1 MKTYAFEYAK
11 VGEKEYPLIPITLR
25 HGDQELT
32 TLALIDSGATIS
44 VFRSEIAE
52 ALDVDWRR
60 GEEMLLQSANAK
72 FAAYLNEIK
81 VRIEDTELTLKIAF
95 TEELT
100 TSFNILGR
108 QSFFESFIVEIN
120 ERNKIVKL
128 IRAFEQ

>member
-1 MKTYAFEYAK
+1 MKTYDFQYAK
-11 VGEKEYPLIPITLR
+11 VGEKEYPLIPITLQ
-25 HGDQELT
+25 HGNQELT

-52 ALDVDWRR
+52 ALELEWRR

-72 FAAYLNEIK
+72 FAAYLNKINA
-81 VRIEDTELTLKIAF
+81 VIEDTKLNLKMAF

-100 TSFNILGR
+100 TSFIWGR

-128 IRAFEQ
+128 TRALEQ

>member
-1 MKTYAFEYAK
+1 MSIYKFGYAK
-11 VGEKEYPLIPITLR
+11 VGEKEYPLIPISLR
-25 HGDQELT
+25 HGSQELT

-44 VFRSEIAE
+44 VFRSEVAE
-52 ALDVDWRR
+52 ALDLDWRK

-72 FAAYLNEIK
+72 FAAYVNKMK

-108 QSFFESFIVEIN
+108 ESFFESFIVEIN
-120 ERNKIVKL
+120 ERNKIVTL
-128 IRAFEQ
+128 TGFE